1 MEYVYLFMALM
12 MACGGAVW
20 LYRMGVRD
28 GQRLASGRP
37 VIADRVDEV
46 DEIPYKVKRMQ
57 TVFDNIDAYDGT
69 SKGQVKV

>member
-1 MEYVYLFMALM
+1 MEYVYLCEVLM
-12 MACGGAVW
+12 RACGGAVG
-20 LYRMGVRD
+20 LYRMGGRD

-37 VIADRVDEV
+37 VIAERVDEV
-46 DEIPYKVKRMQ
+46 DDIPDKVKRMQ

>member
-1 MEYVYLFMALM
+1 MEYVYLCFTCL

-20 LYRMGVRD
+20 VYRMGVRD
-28 GQRLASGRP
+28 GQRLASGKP
-37 VIADRVDEV
+37 VIAERVDEV
-46 DEIPYKVKRMQ
+46 DEIPDKVKRMQ